1 MKASARDASIPQYFE
16 KNFRIK
22 KTSLHRS
29 SFRHCYYTIKKVP
42 VREVYETYSVFDETY
57 SFSYFVFI
65 LQPCFFTNTEPPPH
79 QNRHHY
85 GGVDRFHHIFQL
97 PILYFSIHIHVILY
111 LLLLLRFRHF
121 HSVPFLDRCF
131 LQQ

>member
-1 MKASARDASIPQYFE
+1 MKASARDASKPQYFE

-22 KTSLHRS
+22 KTSLHRL
-29 SFRHCYYTIKKVP
+29 SFWHCYYTIKKAP
-42 VREVYETYSVFDETY
+42 VREVYETYSVFNETY

-65 LQPCFFTNTEPPPH
+65 YRLHFLTNTEPPQH

-97 PILYFSIHIHVILY
+97 LILHFSIHIHVILY

-121 HSVPFLDRCF
+121 HNAPFLDRCF

>member
-1 MKASARDASIPQYFE
+1 MKASARDASKPQYFE

-22 KTSLHRS
+22 KTSLHRL
-29 SFRHCYYTIKKVP
+29 SFRYCYYTIKKVP

-65 LQPCFFTNTEPPPH
+65 YWPHFLTNKVLLRH

-85 GGVDRFHHIFQL
+85 GGVDRFHDIFQL
-97 PILYFSIHIHVILY
+97 PILHFSIHIHVILY

-121 HSVPFLDRCF
+121 HNAPFLDRCF

>member
-1 MKASARDASIPQYFE
+1 MKASARDASMPQYFE

-22 KTSLHRS
+22 KTSLHRL
-29 SFRHCYYTIKKVP
+29 SFWHCYYTIKKVP

-65 LQPCFFTNTEPPPH
+65 YRLHFLTNTEPPPH